1 MPLTDKGKKIMGAME
16 AKYGKNKAKNVFYAS
31 RNKGVIK
38 GVEHASRGKLIW
50 DVGKKYMP
58 KAGKAIQ
65 KKFKELY
72 NDYRIHMSE
81 TSAAME
87 ARRDV
92 REHFPHVYKHMKT
105 PKKSTGGLIDYYKD
119 IL

>member
-1 MPLTDKGKKIMGAME
+1 
-16 AKYGKNKAKNVFYAS
+16 
-31 RNKGVIK
+31 
-38 GVEHASRGKLIW
+38 
-50 DVGKKYMP
+50 
-58 KAGKAIQ
+58 
-65 KKFKELY
+65 
-72 NDYRIHMSE
+72 MSE